1 MREEGR
7 VISITLQF
15 VSYKIRF
22 KQAMDGQGS
31 FAHTVLLS
39 APTAS
44 NTTHFSACLL
54 NTCLV
59 WFESCQKRRVQP
71 RLQSGHQQDSEEHEE
86 EIDAMSKSISIL
98 LREQENSRPNQ

>member
-31 FAHTVLLS
+31 FVHTVPLS
-39 APTAS
+39 APTS
-44 NTTHFSACLL
+44 NTTHFS
-54 NTCLV
+54 CLV

>member
-1 MREEGR
+1 MRKEGR

-15 VSYKIRF
+15 VSCKIRF

-31 FAHTVLLS
+31 FVQTVLLS

-59 WFESCQKRRVQP
+59 WFESYQKRRVQP

-86 EIDAMSKSISIL
+86 EIDAMSKSISVL